1 MEDPLFGKPAR
12 NFAPRTI
19 WTGDNLD
26 ILRGL
31 NSETV
36 DLIYLDPPFNS
47 NRDYAAPIG
56 SKAAGAAFKDSWTLN
71 DLDVAWIGLIADQY
85 PAMYR
90 VIEAAGEAHGNG
102 MKSYL
107 CMMGVRLLEMRRV
120 LAPTGTIYLHCDDT
134 ADAYLRILCDSIFGK
149 GWFRNAIIWK
159 RSTRSDGRRFGRTH
173 DTLLAYGSERATWN
187 DVRARH
193 SASYLDRFYREIDH
207 RGRYFRSDLTGAGTR
222 EGESGDPWRGHDPTA
237 SGRHWAVPKTG
248 PYAKWI
254 AGNII
259 LGYNDIRG
267 QHARLDELD
276 ENGLIHWPKRGDGWP
291 RLKRYEVASEGH
303 RINDVFDDIRPVSNL
318 AREQVGYPT
327 QKPLMLLERII
338 SASSN
343 PGDVVLD
350 PFCGCA
356 TACVA
361 ADNLQREWV
370 GIDISPMAVEL
381 VHRRLRD
388 TLGELYHAGMV
399 TARTDIPQRTD
410 IEAPINYRQNRHV
423 LFGEQEGKCNGCK
436 MEFPFKMFEV
446 DHVVPRSRGG
456 TDHKSNLQLLCSPCN
471 RIKGDRPMEFLMARL
486 AEYARPA

>member
-26 ILRGL
+26 ILRGI

-47 NRDYAAPIG
+47 NRTYSAPIG
-56 SKAAGAAFKDSWTLN
+56 SKAAGAAFEDTWTL
-71 DLDVAWIGLIADQY
+71 DKEDVAWMGLIADQH
-85 PAMYR
+85 PAIHS
-90 VIEAAGEAHGNG
+90 VITAAGDAHSTG
-102 MKSYL
+102 MQSYL
-107 CMMGVRLLEMRRV
+107 RMMAVRLLELRRV
-120 LAPTGTIYLHCDDT
+120 LTPTGSIYLHCDPVASHYLKLLMDAIYGKDNYRNEVVWHYKSFHGNVKRYFPRKHDVLFVYNKSAEWTFNRLFEEDNTDT
-134 ADAYLRILCDSIFGK
+134 IDRQRWFDYLV
-149 GWFRNAIIWK
+149 
-159 RSTRSDGRRFGRTH
+159 DGRYILGRNMPTQDSRFVRFLNRWIRENGR
-173 DTLLAYGSERATWN
+173 DPGPN
-187 DVRARH
+187 DV
-193 SASYLDRFYREIDH
+193 
-207 RGRYFRSDLTGAGTR
+207 
-222 EGESGDPWRGHDPTA
+222 
-237 SGRHWAVPKTG
+237 V
-248 PYAKWI
+248 
-254 AGNII
+254 
-259 LGYNDIRG
+259 
-267 QHARLDELD
+267 
-276 ENGLIHWPKRGDGWP
+276 
-291 RLKRYEVASEGH
+291 YEVVGQALDTVWDIKPVDPKDKRE
-303 RINDVFDDIRPVSNL
+303 RI
-318 AREQVGYPT
+318 GYPT
-327 QKPLMLLERII
+327 QKPIALLNRII
-338 SASSN
+338 EASSN

-370 GIDISPMAVEL
+370 GVDISPMAVEL

-388 TLGELYHAGMV
+388 TLGGLYHAGMV
-399 TARTDIPQRTD
+399 TARSDIPQRTD

-446 DHVVPRSRGG
+446 DHQVPRSRGG

-471 RIKGDRPMEFLMARL
+471 RIKGDRPMEYLMARL